1 MQGVSQV
8 QMRVEPQGIDLE
20 QTHLKRNERFLP
32 PLFPRKENGVL
43 SSGHTGVPCSSK
55 DTSAFCAIPA
65 KMDAEKHQK
74 NGMNRSLSFVF
85 EIRPHLFH
93 GSLDNEPLPT

>member
-20 QTHLKRNERFLP
+20 QTHLKRNERFSP

-55 DTSAFCAIPA
+55 DASEFF
-65 KMDAEKHQK
+65 ELRLF
-74 NGMNRSLSFVF
+74 NGMHTRLNEKSFFSIV
-85 EIRPHLFH
+85 
-93 GSLDNEPLPT
+93 

>member
-20 QTHLKRNERFLP
+20 QTHLKRNERFSP

-43 SSGHTGVPCSSK
+43 SSGQIGVPCSSK
-55 DTSAFCAIPA
+55 KPLEIWPSRLLQTA
-65 KMDAEKHQK
+65 KIIK
-74 NGMNRSLSFVF
+74 
-85 EIRPHLFH
+85 
-93 GSLDNEPLPT
+93 

>member
-20 QTHLKRNERFLP
+20 QTHLKRNERFSP

-55 DTSAFCAIPA
+55 DASAFFALRLFKC
-65 KMDAEKHQK
+65 MQTRLNEK
-74 NGMNRSLSFVF
+74 SFFSIV
-85 EIRPHLFH
+85 
-93 GSLDNEPLPT
+93 